1 MKIGVSRSFDA
12 TPPTIPV
19 FQMFKR
25 ALFFLALCVCAAG
38 QAATLSAE
46 QPLSAWRGASL
57 GDKTQL
63 IEAVAGQLSSS
74 AGFQASV
81 AIPVNVIAQCVDRN
95 PTPDRLTIHGHEAT
109 VTVGLAVVLC
119 IKVHVPPLRTAR
131 YTLSAH

>member
-1 MKIGVSRSFDA
+1 MKIEVSRPFGA
-12 TPPTIPV
+12 TPPIIPV
-19 FQMFKR
+19 FEMFKR
-25 ALFFLALCVCAAG
+25 TLFFMAMCVCAAG

-57 GDKTQL
+57 GNKTQL
-63 IEAVAGQLSSS
+63 IEAIASQLSAS

-81 AIPVNVIAQCVDRN
+81 AMPVNVIVQCVDHN

-109 VTVGLAVVLC
+109 VTVGLAVTLC

-131 YTLSAH
+131 YTLSTH